1 MKNILIILIV
11 LILFSCSN
19 YPKNW
24 NIDISKKNAVMVFI
38 DGTKI
43 QGELKS
49 FNYDTGQFQFI
60 SSDNNIYTSP
70 LKVKYINDIW
80 DYSLLPES
88 NIRLLNNKRKELGL
102 SEKSGDEVVDEEFS
116 RRQKEYKYTPS
127 QDNAKLSSESKQI
140 LLNILT
146 DLEKSVSNSNSS
158 STFEFDS
165 RQPKGCHI
173 FGKIKFVQFGGDYK
187 VRMVGMSP
195 NLKVKY
201 VNYGA
206 SMQGNWQ
213 IVDYGEDYKI
223 ELVQAGEDFS
233 VQIVDFGQGCN

>member
-1 MKNILIILIV
+1 MKNLLLIFIV

-19 YPKNW
+19 YPENW
-24 NIDISKKNAVMVFI
+24 NIDKSKKNAVIVFI

-49 FNYDTGQFQFI
+49 FNYETGQFEFI
-60 SSDNNIYTSP
+60 SADNYIYTSP

-80 DYSLLPES
+80 DYPLLTK
-88 NIRLLNNKRKELGL
+88 NNLKFLNNKRKELGL

-116 RRQKEYKYTPS
+116 RRQKKYKYTPS
-127 QDNAKLSSESKQI
+127 QDNAKLSIKSKQI

-146 DLEKSVSNSNSS
+146 DFEKSLNNSNSG
-158 STFEFDS
+158 STVKFDS
-165 RQPKGCHI
+165 GQPKGCHI

-187 VRMVGMSP
+187 IRMVGMSP

-206 SMQGNWQ
+206 STQGNWQ

-233 VQIVDFGQGCN
+233 VQIVNFGQGCN